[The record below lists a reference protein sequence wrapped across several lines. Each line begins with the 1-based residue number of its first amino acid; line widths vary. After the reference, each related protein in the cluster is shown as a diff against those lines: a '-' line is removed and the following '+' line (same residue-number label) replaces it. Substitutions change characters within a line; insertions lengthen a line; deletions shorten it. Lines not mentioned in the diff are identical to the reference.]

1 MFRTTCKSCGM
12 PILWVKTRSGKAMP
26 CDIKPIRFRIDDS
39 AQVLERFVTKKRR
52 HPVWSKGQHQESG
65 RIHISFRNMPSGRH
79 MEETVNGPY
88 RS

>member
-39 AQVLERFVTKKRR
+39 ARR
-52 HPVWSKGQHQESG
+52 KEDTSG
-65 RIHISFRNMPSGRH
+65 LAEYVGHFLDAMYF
-79 MEETVNGPY
+79 EEE
-88 RS
+88 

>member
-39 AQVLERFVTKKRR
+39 AQVLERFVTKNGDILFGARDSTGNLEGYISHFATCPQADTWRKR
-52 HPVWSKGQHQESG
+52 
-65 RIHISFRNMPSGRH
+65 
-79 MEETVNGPY
+79 
-88 RS
+88 